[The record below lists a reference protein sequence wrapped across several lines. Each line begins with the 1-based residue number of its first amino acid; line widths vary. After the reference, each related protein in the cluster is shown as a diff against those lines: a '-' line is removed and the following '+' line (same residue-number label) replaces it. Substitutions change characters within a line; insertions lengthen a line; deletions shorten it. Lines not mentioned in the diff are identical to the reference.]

1 MSLKE
6 KAIAL
11 RDKTFSCSSAS
22 MKEQLGY
29 AGGSLG
35 SAMSRDV
42 MDTYSDKFGRDFAK
56 ISDRMMLI
64 INNAATAV
72 SFALPPV
79 VGAWVDS
86 PQKGRISHLR
96 AALRTMPIPFA
107 LTALL
112 LFIVPSSTPIYNF
125 IWIIALRILFDA
137 ADTFYDIAMTS
148 LGFKLCTDPKDR
160 AGFFTL
166 ASLAST
172 VGSML
177 PGWIIPFI
185 VGATDDLHSKQWRYF
200 YVALVFCVLGVVS
213 MYLPYFTTGERIDAA
228 IGELARKKRENE
240 QEHVQWNRETISA
253 ILHNRPFMIAQLSL
267 IFETI
272 RKVTFKAL
280 PILYDNILGDFRMK
294 GIIDPI
300 SGALS
305 YVGLAAVPFVGKKIS
320 ARNMMIGGYGYTSF
334 FYVVMALF
342 NFGGRSKGSRGFD
355 RGHIDFIR
363 KFRWVIGACLG
374 LAGMPNAA
382 QGAAKKIIIADSTD
396 YMEWYGYRHFGTQ
409 IRSDGILSSASNIIT
424 KVSSLVQ
431 RNLYDIS
438 LIASD
443 YKYNTDKTDA
453 IVNKYKLKEAKVS
466 EIEKR
471 IPTNDKYWGV
481 LGKLFLAISLC
492 GLIGNVLAG
501 AVFLFDNFTGRRR
514 DQILEELNVERKK
527 RELVMAQVSA
537 DAEESAEPAE

>member
-1 MSLKE
+1 MTTLKTLSLKLTLFLSVCL
-6 KAIAL
+6 IA
-11 RDKTFSCSSAS
+11 TSCSDDDDSKVYDLTNSNQNATNIVKEAS
-22 MKEQLGY
+22 RLEMPHLKNGCIVLVHSTTHKEG
-29 AGGSLG
+29 
-35 SAMSRDV
+35 V
-42 MDTYSDKFGRDFAK
+42 
-56 ISDRMMLI
+56 
-64 INNAATAV
+64 N
-72 SFALPPV
+72 
-79 VGAWVDS
+79 
-86 PQKGRISHLR
+86 
-96 AALRTMPIPFA
+96 
-107 LTALL
+107 
-112 LFIVPSSTPIYNF
+112 FIVEWDADKKAQRWTAYRIHKGQTGSTNGSNTFAEDPDLPSY
-125 IWIIALRILFDA
+125 AR
-137 ADTFYDIAMTS
+137 
-148 LGFKLCTDPKDR
+148 
-160 AGFFTL
+160 
-166 ASLAST
+166 
-172 VGSML
+172 
-177 PGWIIPFI
+177 
-185 VGATDDLHSKQWRYF
+185 
-200 YVALVFCVLGVVS
+200 VS
-213 MYLPYFTTGERIDAA
+213 DS
-228 IGELARKKRENE
+228 N
-240 QEHVQWNRETISA
+240 
-253 ILHNRPFMIAQLSL
+253 
-267 IFETI
+267 
-272 RKVTFKAL
+272 
-280 PILYDNILGDFRMK
+280 
-294 GIIDPI
+294 
-300 SGALS
+300 S
-305 YVGLAAVPFVGKKIS
+305 Y
-320 ARNMMIGGYGYTSF
+320 Y
-334 FYVVMALF
+334 
-342 NFGGRSKGSRGFD
+342 KGSGFD

-501 AVFLFDNFTGRRR
+501 AVFLFDNFTGKRR

>member
-6 KAIAL
+6 KAVAL

-42 MDTYSDKFGRDFAK
+42 MDTYSDKFSRDFAK
-56 ISDRMMLI
+56 ISDTRMFI
-64 INNAATAV
+64 INNVATTF
-72 SFALPPV
+72 SFLLPPA
-79 VGAWVDS
+79 VGAWIDS
-86 PQKGRISHLR
+86 PQRGKISHLR
-96 AALRTMPIPFA
+96 AALRAVPIPFA
-107 LTALL
+107 LTSLL
-112 LFIVPSSTPIYNF
+112 LFIVPSSNPIYNF

-185 VGATDDLHSKQWRYF
+185 VGATDDLESKKWRYF

-240 QEHVQWNRETISA
+240 QEHVQWNRETIST

-267 IFETI
+267 LFENV

-305 YVGLAAVPFVGKKIS
+305 YVGLFAVPFVGKKIS
-320 ARNMMIGGYGYTSF
+320 ARNMMIGGYGYTAF
-334 FYVVMALF
+334 FYVIMALF
-342 NFGGRSKGSRGFD
+342 NFGGMKGADSFNRS
-355 RGHIDFIR
+355 HISFIR
-363 KFRWVIGACLG
+363 KYRWVIGACLG

-382 QGAAKKIIIADSTD
+382 QGAAKKIIVADSTD
-396 YMEWYGYRHFGTQ
+396 YMEWYGYRKFGTQ
-409 IRSDGILSSASNIIT
+409 IRSDGILSSAANIVNKI
-424 KVSSLVQ
+424 SSLLQ
-431 RNLYDIS
+431 RNLYDVS
-438 LIASD
+438 LIAAD
-443 YKYNTDKTDA
+443 YKYNTGKTDS
-453 IVNKYKLKEAKVS
+453 IIQQYSLTEAKVS

-471 IPTNDKYWGV
+471 IPNNDKYWGV
-481 LGKLFLAISLC
+481 LGKLFLVISLC

-501 AVFLFDNFTGRRR
+501 AVFLFDNFTGKRRE
-514 DQILEELNVERKK
+514 QILEELNVDRKK
-527 RELVMAQVSA
+527 HELAIAQLTAEPVSA
-537 DAEESAEPAE
+537 ES